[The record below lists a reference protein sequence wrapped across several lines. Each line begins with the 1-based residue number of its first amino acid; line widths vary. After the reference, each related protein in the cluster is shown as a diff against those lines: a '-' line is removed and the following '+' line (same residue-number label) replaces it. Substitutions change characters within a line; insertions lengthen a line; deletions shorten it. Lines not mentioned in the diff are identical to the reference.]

1 MNFADTLLRKALR
14 AYEWHSPLS
23 LGKTRLLQVVDSIM
37 PLKGVYRSTTKFGAV
52 MDLDLSQHVQRRIYF
67 EGLYEKP
74 LLDLMTAVADATS
87 RKVFFDVGA
96 NVGHHS
102 LYAVLRLHFERVFS
116 FEPFPTTYRALRRN
130 ISLNLPDDVIQTCEC
145 AVSDREADF
154 LMVSPSESNDGMNF
168 IVGCPAA
175 DNTRPRVHSTS
186 LDLFTLQHHI
196 REIDMLKIDVEGAEF
211 DVLKGA
217 AGLLKNVR
225 IGYIFIELCD
235 KNLARFGANSAAVL
249 TFMHGIHYS
258 GFLFKRSGLKLIR
271 ADSVLPEYGEC
282 VFIPSKNLQ
291 VFTQMAGKNKIR
303 FE

>member
-1 MNFADTLLRKALR
+1 
-14 AYEWHSPLS
+14 
-23 LGKTRLLQVVDSIM
+23 M
-37 PLKGVYRSTTKFGAV
+37 PLPERCSSMSVRTSATILCMQYSVCISNGYSRS
-52 MDLDLSQHVQRRIYF
+52 S
-67 EGLYEKP
+67 
-74 LLDLMTAVADATS
+74 
-87 RKVFFDVGA
+87 
-96 NVGHHS
+96 
-102 LYAVLRLHFERVFS
+102 HF
-116 FEPFPTTYRALRRN
+116 LRRTAPCAATFPL
-130 ISLNLPDDVIQTCEC
+130 IYQTTSSRR
-145 AVSDREADF
+145 VNVR
-154 LMVSPSESNDGMNF
+154 
-168 IVGCPAA
+168 CPAA